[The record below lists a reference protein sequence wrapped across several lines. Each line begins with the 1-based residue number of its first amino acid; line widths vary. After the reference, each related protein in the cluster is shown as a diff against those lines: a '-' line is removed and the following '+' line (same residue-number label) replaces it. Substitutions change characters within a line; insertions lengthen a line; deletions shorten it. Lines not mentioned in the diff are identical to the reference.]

1 MKILKI
7 ALRPLVCAWIGY
19 CIHNCMTQ
27 GRPMATMI
35 CVLILMFYSIWVTIT
50 DLTIEKLVDEARKEI
65 ADFKK
70 QYANDN
76 EI

>member
-19 CIHNCMTQ
+19 CIHDCMTQ
-27 GRPMATMI
+27 GRPTAALI
-35 CVLILMFYSIWVTIT
+35 CLLILVFYSVWVTIA
-50 DLTIEKLVDEARKEI
+50 DLAIEKLADEARKEI

-70 QYANDN
+70 QYANDI
-76 EI
+76 E